1 MTIMPNDT
9 EFEDEAPARPD
20 AVVDLGPLSG
30 LIGHALRRAQLA
42 VFQDFQRHFAEAD
55 IRPAQFSV
63 LVVLRHNPGLRAT
76 QVAGA
81 LGIKR
86 TNFVPL
92 LDGLEA
98 RGLAERRRVRGDRR
112 ASALFL
118 TEAGAAMV
126 AWLEKLVA
134 AHEAKFVARLGVEGR
149 YQLMGL
155 LHRLTEAAFDP
166 G

>member
-1 MTIMPNDT
+1 MTIMPVESALET
-9 EFEDEAPARPD
+9 VPPA
-20 AVVDLGPLSG
+20 AVDLGPLPG
-30 LIGHALRRAQLA
+30 LIGYALRRAQLL
-42 VFQDFQRHFAEAD
+42 VFQDFHQLFAEAD

-63 LVVLRHNPGLRAT
+63 LVVLHHNPGLRAT
-76 QVAGA
+76 QVAAA

-92 LDGLEA
+92 FDGLEA
-98 RGLAERRRVRGDRR
+98 RGLAERRRVAGDRR

-118 TEAGAAMV
+118 TEAGSGMV
-126 AWLEKLVA
+126 ARLERLA
-134 AHEAKFVARLGVEGR
+134 ARHEAKFTARLGVEGR

>member
-1 MTIMPNDT
+1 MIVMTAASDL
-9 EFEDEAPARPD
+9 EDDAPAGPEE
-20 AVVDLGPLSG
+20 AVDLGLLPG
-30 LIGHALRRAQLA
+30 LIGYALRRAQLA
-42 VFQDFQRHFAEAD
+42 VFQDFHRHFAAAD

-76 QVAGA
+76 RVAAA

-92 LDGLEA
+92 FDGLAA
-98 RGLAERRRVRGDRR
+98 RGLVERRPVKGDRR

-118 TEAGAAMV
+118 TEAGAATL
-126 AWLEKLVA
+126 ARLERLVGE
-134 AHEAKFVARLGVEGR
+134 HEAKFAARLGPDGR

-155 LHRLTEAAFDP
+155 LHRLTEPAFDP

>member
-1 MTIMPNDT
+1 MTIMPNHLVA
-9 EFEDEAPARPD
+9 EDAAP

-30 LIGHALRRAQLA
+30 LIGHALRRAQVA
-42 VFQDFQRHFAEAD
+42 VFQDLQRHFAEAD

-76 QVAGA
+76 QAATA
-81 LGIKR
+81 LGIQR

-92 LDGLEA
+92 FDGLQA
-98 RGLAERRRVRGDRR
+98 RGLAERCRVEGDRR

-118 TEAGAAMV
+118 TAAGAEMV
-126 AWLEKLVA
+126 ARLEQLA
-134 AHEAKFVARLGVEGR
+134 ARHEARFAARLGVEGR